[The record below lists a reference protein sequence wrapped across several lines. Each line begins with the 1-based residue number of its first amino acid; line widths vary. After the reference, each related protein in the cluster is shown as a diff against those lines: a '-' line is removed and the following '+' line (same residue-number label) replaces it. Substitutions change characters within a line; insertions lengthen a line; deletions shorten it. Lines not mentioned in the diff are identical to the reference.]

1 MTREKVFEKLNMIF
15 RDNFDDDSINLTE
28 ETVAADIEGWDS
40 LEQVNLVVVMQ
51 AEFQVRF
58 NIDEVN
64 SMATVG
70 EMADLILK
78 KIS

>member
-51 AEFQVRF
+51 EEFQVRF

>member
-1 MTREKVFEKLNMIF
+1 M
-15 RDNFDDDSINLTE
+15 
-28 ETVAADIEGWDS
+28 
-40 LEQVNLVVVMQ
+40 NLVVVMQ